1 MYTGWHKGNVG
12 KAEKQGGGGWTKK
25 KHRTKRKKKGGE
37 WEEKMVLF
45 DISNRVI

>member
-1 MYTGWHKGNVG
+1 MAQGNVG
-12 KAEKQGGGGWTKK
+12 KAKKQGGGGWTE
-25 KHRTKRKKKGGE
+25 KKKGGE

>member
-1 MYTGWHKGNVG
+1 MDRGWHKGNVG
-12 KAEKQGGGGWTKK
+12 KAKKQGGGGWTEK
-25 KHRTKRKKKGGE
+25 KHRKKKKGGE